1 MRRNREM
8 RRSRRISVSVDKL
21 TYDLICE
28 LSQNANMTMSTFLY
42 TVVLLPFVA
51 IVLDA
56 NKHAGDARELVSF
69 LKYENSNLASILSD
83 LLDELEQEKQQEPPH
98 NNMGV

>member
-1 MRRNREM
+1 MRRDK
-8 RRSRRISVSVDKL
+8 RISVSVDKL

-28 LSQNANMTMSTFLY
+28 LSQNANMTMSTFIY

-56 NKHAGDARELVSF
+56 NNLGDDLEGVIDAIRHEHHELGRV
-69 LKYENSNLASILSD
+69 I
-83 LLDELEQEKQQEPPH
+83 DELIAELENEKPPYS
-98 NNMGV
+98 NTGVQNE